1 MFGFIKNYFFTA
13 MVLINF
19 NLSSVNSL
27 ECVSVNNQERKIR
40 TEIIN
45 LNTLMNQINLNEP
58 MFYPYS
64 IKINRCKGSC
74 NTINDPYVKIC
85 VPDQIKNTN
94 VKVFN
99 LMSRTNGTRRIK
111 WHKPSKC
118 KCRLD
123 ASICNNKQRWNDD
136 KCRCECKELIDKG
149 MCDKGFIWNPS
160 NCECECDKS

>member
-1 MFGFIKNYFFTA
+1 MAF
-13 MVLINF
+13 F
-19 NLSSVNSL
+19 NLSNVNFL
-27 ECVSVNNQERKIR
+27 ECVSMDNQD
-40 TEIIN
+40 
-45 LNTLMNQINLNEP
+45 LNTNEP

-74 NTINDPYVKIC
+74 NTINNPYAKIC

-99 LMSRTNGTRRIK
+99 LLSRTNETRHIK
-111 WHKPSKC
+111 WHKTCKC

-136 KCRCECKELIDKG
+136 KCICECEELIDKG
-149 MCDKGFIWNPS
+149 TCDKGFISNPS
-160 NCECECDKS
+160 NCECECDKSCDIGEYLDYKNCRCRKK